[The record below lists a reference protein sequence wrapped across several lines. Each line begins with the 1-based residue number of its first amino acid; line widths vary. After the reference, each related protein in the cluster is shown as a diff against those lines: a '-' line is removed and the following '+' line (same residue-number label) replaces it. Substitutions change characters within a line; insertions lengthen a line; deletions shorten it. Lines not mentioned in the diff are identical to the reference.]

1 MPDPLFSKTNQALAV
16 YLDYVLVHPLSLPE
30 NHPPASS
37 TMKSFAAAAAASLCA
52 LAPATAF
59 VPGVPLAGVRSAAP
73 SKLSM
78 AATPERSVSI
88 PIDPYPEGLDGEM
101 VGDVGFD
108 PAGFANNPP
117 AWVQGPGA
125 GTAGRVRWYR
135 EAELAHGRVAM
146 LAAAGW
152 IFPEIYHFPGN
163 SVLGPDRF
171 AEMNPL
177 VAYGNIP
184 SAGGIQIVVTLL
196 ILETIRLNR
205 SIRNPDGVPGD
216 IGLGQGEGR
225 WNPFNFNYSEEEYA
239 EKQLQV
245 GGGLSLCHGPFAS
258 LSLCLCRVFCC
269 VSLLCFPPLMNMCF
283 FCACVVLCH
292 ASSQCRKE
300 GRHAAGY
307 YFMNIFLYWFLY
319 ALGNMLNREA
329 ISFGS
334 CTKQAKTCVNCYCCA
349 AIYQ

>member
-1 MPDPLFSKTNQALAV
+1 
-16 YLDYVLVHPLSLPE
+16 
-30 NHPPASS
+30 
-37 TMKSFAAAAAASLCA
+37 MKSFAAAAAASLCA
-52 LAPATAF
+52 LAPASAF
-59 VPGVPLAGVRSAAP
+59 VPGVPLAGVRSAP

-117 AWVQGPGA
+117 AWVQGPGT

-135 EAELAHGRVAM
+135 EAEIAHGRVAM
-146 LAAAGW
+146 LAALGW

-163 SVLGPDRF
+163 SVLGADRF

-184 SAGGIQIVVTLL
+184 NAGGIQIVVTLL

-245 GGGLSLCHGPFAS
+245 CGVVLGKLVVWLVAS
-258 LSLCLCRVFCC
+258 LISSHEHVLACVGVKRACMCVFCPRR
-269 VSLLCFPPLMNMCF
+269 SLLHEHF
-283 FCACVVLCH
+283 FLC
-292 ASSQCRKE
+292 
-300 GRHAAGY
+300 
-307 YFMNIFLYWFLY
+307 WFLY
-319 ALGNMLNREA
+319 RLE
-329 ISFGS
+329 
-334 CTKQAKTCVNCYCCA
+334 TC
-349 AIYQ
+349 

>member
-1 MPDPLFSKTNQALAV
+1 
-16 YLDYVLVHPLSLPE
+16 
-30 NHPPASS
+30 
-37 TMKSFAAAAAASLCA
+37 MKSFAVAAAASLCA
-52 LAPATAF
+52 FAPASAF
-59 VPGVPLAGVRSAAP
+59 VPGALPLAGVRSAPA
-73 SKLSM
+73 KVSM
-78 AATPERSVSI
+78 AATPERSVAI

-117 AWVQGPGA
+117 SWVSGDAP
-125 GTAGRVRWYR
+125 GTAGRVKWYR

-163 SVLGPDRF
+163 NVLGADRF
-171 AEMNPL
+171 AESNPL

-205 SIRNPDGVPGD
+205 SIRNSDGPPGD

-225 WNPFNFNYSEEEYA
+225 WNPFNFNYTPEEYA

-245 GGGLSLCHGPFAS
+245 SQGWLTGTMQS
-258 LSLCLCRVFCC
+258 LSVSPLLVSFGLCARVAGG
-269 VSLLCFPPLMNMCF
+269 SCFPFMNMCA
-283 FCACVVLCH
+283 ACV
-292 ASSQCRKE
+292 R
-300 GRHAAGY
+300 
-307 YFMNIFLYWFLY
+307 
-319 ALGNMLNREA
+319 
-329 ISFGS
+329 
-334 CTKQAKTCVNCYCCA
+334 
-349 AIYQ
+349 

>member
-1 MPDPLFSKTNQALAV
+1 MTWFYNTREKIE
-16 YLDYVLVHPLSLPE
+16 VHARAAHAP
-30 NHPPASS
+30 HPPVFLENTARKCCITPLRRRTHSAKTQPPLH
-37 TMKSFAAAAAASLCA
+37 TMKSFAAVAATSLCA
-52 LAPATAF
+52 LAPAAAF
-59 VPGVPLAGVRSAAP
+59 VPGVPLAGVRSAAAAP

-117 AWVQGPGA
+117 SWVQGPGT

-135 EAELAHGRVAM
+135 EAELAHCRVAM
-146 LAAAGW
+146 LAATGW
-152 IFPEIYHFPGN
+152 IFPELYHFPGN
-163 SVLGPDRF
+163 TVLGPDRF

-177 VAYGNIP
+177 LAYGNIP
-184 SAGGIQIVVTLL
+184 NAGGIQIVATIL

-225 WNPFNFNYSEEEYA
+225 WNPFNFNYTDEEYK

-245 GGGLSLCHGPFAS
+245 SAPAL
-258 LSLCLCRVFCC
+258 
-269 VSLLCFPPLMNMCF
+269 PLFRF
-283 FCACVVLCH
+283 FMKHHVL
-292 ASSQCRKE
+292 
-300 GRHAAGY
+300 
-307 YFMNIFLYWFLY
+307 
-319 ALGNMLNREA
+319 
-329 ISFGS
+329 
-334 CTKQAKTCVNCYCCA
+334 
-349 AIYQ
+349 